1 MSVDKVDGARA
12 GRSRPRRAKTP
23 GSTAVDL
30 AEGSPKPGQKADE
43 ERHQMGQEVSHL
55 LARLAALGVSDER
68 IRQALGLTHEYFAR
82 LKAEAHTVAPTGQRL
97 IGRRLRDALRGI
109 VQLVEHPTATLPYEE
124 RIEQEIGSLR
134 KGDRQVL
141 VTVPPPM
148 ELSSERIRR
157 AIAKAVCRGVE
168 FHYYFPSEKVQDQ
181 TVKLLRRAEEKAREK
196 GEEPVASVQQYLGW
210 LGGINEN
217 VEHFRVLLEVEMTQL
232 DMLAK
237 LGKPV
242 AENAPAP
249 GTYLDELNRL
259 VRISRYDWIFL
270 GFNEK
275 LIWITDQRGEHR
287 IRKEILRPTHQ
298 NLPIYDE
305 AQEWDSIPLLNA
317 DRLLRTLIRASRS
330 TVTDEPVSAHR
341 TRDKSPK
348 ERVG

>member
-1 MSVDKVDGARA
+1 MSVDEVDRARA
-12 GRSRPRRAKTP
+12 GRSRPRRAKP
-23 GSTAVDL
+23 SGGTAGGV
-30 AEGSPKPGQKADE
+30 GRVSPKPGQKVNE
-43 ERHQMGQEVSHL
+43 EPDQIRKEVSHL
-55 LARLAALGVSDER
+55 LARLAALGVSDKR
-68 IRQALGLTHEYFAR
+68 IRHALGLTPQYFAR
-82 LKAEAHTVAPTGQRL
+82 LKAEAHTAAPTKGI

-109 VQLVEHPTATLPYEE
+109 VQLVEQPAATLPYEE

-134 KGDRQVL
+134 KGDKQVL

-181 TVKLLRRAEEKAREK
+181 TVKLLTRAEDKAREK

-210 LGGINEN
+210 LGGINDN
-217 VEHFRVLLEVEMTQL
+217 VKHFRLLLEIEMTQL
-232 DMLAK
+232 DMLAR
-237 LGKPV
+237 LGTPI

-275 LIWITDQRGEHR
+275 LIWITDGSKEHR
-287 IRKEILRPTHQ
+287 IRKEILRPTDQ

-330 TVTDEPVSAHR
+330 TVTDEPVSAR
-341 TRDKSPK
+341 PTQDEAPK
-348 ERVG
+348 ERAG